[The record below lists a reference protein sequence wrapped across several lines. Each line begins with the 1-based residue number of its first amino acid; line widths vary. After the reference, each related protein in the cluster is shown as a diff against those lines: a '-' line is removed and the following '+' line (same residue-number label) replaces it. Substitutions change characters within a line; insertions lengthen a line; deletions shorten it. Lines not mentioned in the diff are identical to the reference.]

1 MFLYHTDAI
10 DSKRRLNSCFLG
22 SGFAQTWCLE
32 GVYTME
38 TTKHS
43 RMQAF
48 REVFQTIFPRAK
60 IRQERRMRRR
70 AAFKRMFTRK
80 HEQSP
85 RQ

>member
-1 MFLYHTDAI
+1 
-10 DSKRRLNSCFLG
+10 
-22 SGFAQTWCLE
+22 
-32 GVYTME
+32 ME

-48 REVFQTIFPRAK
+48 REVLQTIFPRAK
-60 IRQERRMRRR
+60 IRQQRRMSRR